1 MKDKKI
7 FYEKLFFL
15 ISGIHIKTRRLIEQ
29 KLKPLDM
36 TFPQLGAVMALSKKD
51 KITQRELSEILDTDT
66 TTIMVLCDSLEKKG
80 SIKRVPDKSDRRI
93 NRIVLTKSGN
103 DVLSKALV
111 LIQPNYELLLN
122 EISKD
127 ELQNTIPILEK
138 LYQKVKQLS

>member
-1 MKDKKI
+1 MDNKKI
-7 FYEKLFFL
+7 IYEKLFFL

-36 TFPQLGAVMALSKKD
+36 TFPQLGAIMALSKKD
-51 KITQRELSEILDTDT
+51 NITQRELSEILDTDT

-80 SIKRVPDKSDRRI
+80 LIKRVSDKSDRRI

-103 DVLSKALV
+103 DILTNAL
-111 LIQPNYELLLN
+111 IIIEPNYGLLLN

-138 LYQKVKQLS
+138 LYQKIKQLS

>member
-1 MKDKKI
+1 MDNKKI
-7 FYEKLFFL
+7 IYEKLFFL

-29 KLKPLDM
+29 KLKPLDI
-36 TFPQLGAVMALSKKD
+36 TFPQIGAIIALSKKD
-51 KITQRELSEILDTDT
+51 NITQRELSETLDTDT
-66 TTIMVLCDSLEKKG
+66 TTIMVLCDSLEKKRL
-80 SIKRVPDKSDRRI
+80 IKRVSDKTDRRI

-103 DVLSKALV
+103 DVLSKALI

>member
-1 MKDKKI
+1 MDNKKI
-7 FYEKLFFL
+7 IYEKLFFL

-36 TFPQLGAVMALSKKD
+36 TFPQLGATMALSKKD
-51 KITQRELSEILDTDT
+51 NITQRELSDILDTDT

-80 SIKRVPDKSDRRI
+80 LIKRVPDKNDRRI

-103 DVLSKALV
+103 DVLSKALNM
-111 LIQPNYELLLN
+111 IQPNYELLLN

-127 ELQNTIPILEK
+127 ELQNIIPLLEK